1 MMNQLDDIDIP
12 DYNENKNVPY
22 PQWLM
27 YSRIVPR
34 AICENIIEEAKKLPS
49 QKGTVFSSTNKQIIS
64 NIRKTQIRWITKDMK
79 IFNPLFNFIDNVIR
93 KVNEGF
99 RVNCNMVP
107 SIQFTEYLEPGY
119 HYNWHHDVDW
129 NRSDGKSRKISFVI
143 QLSDADSYTGG
154 DFEFKHHEN
163 PNPEKLRSQGTV
175 ICFMPYHEH
184 RVKSIESGTRYSLVG
199 WYEGPRWV

>member
-1 MMNQLDDIDIP
+1 MDKLGDITIP
-12 DYNENKNVPY
+12 EYKENKNVPY

-27 YSRIVPR
+27 YSQIIPKE
-34 AICENIIEEAKKLPS
+34 ICQQIIEESKKLPH
-49 QKGTVFSSTNKQIIS
+49 KEGTVFASDNTQVIS
-64 NIRKTQIRWITKDMK
+64 NIRKTQIRWILKDMK
-79 IFNPLFNFIDNVIR
+79 VFTPLFHFVDNVIR
-93 KVNEGF
+93 KVNEAF

-143 QLSDADSYTGG
+143 QLSDPESYTGG
-154 DFEFKHHEN
+154 EFEFKHHEN
-163 PNPEKLRSQGTV
+163 PNADKLKSQGTV
-175 ICFMPYHEH
+175 LCFMPYHEH
-184 RVKSIESGTRYSLVG
+184 RVKAIESGTRYSLVG